1 MSLLVFVWSCRSEC
15 GTQRGER
22 QTRTENAITDR
33 ARADWCRKRVETQLK
48 EQEEKVGKKRGEVSI
63 LLFEDPLFV
72 SLRQNRATL

>member
-1 MSLLVFVWSCRSEC
+1 VSFYLPQFRKLRC

-22 QTRTENAITDR
+22 QTRTENAITDW
-33 ARADWCRKRVETQLK
+33 ARADWLRKRVETQLK

-63 LLFEDPLFV
+63 LPFEDPLFV